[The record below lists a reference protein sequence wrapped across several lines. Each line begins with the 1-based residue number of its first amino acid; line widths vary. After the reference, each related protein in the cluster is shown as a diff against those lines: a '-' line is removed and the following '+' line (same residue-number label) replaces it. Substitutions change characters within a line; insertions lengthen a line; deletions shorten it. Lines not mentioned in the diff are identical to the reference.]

1 MGVVMYKE
9 HILVVEDDVDIN
21 NLITKTLK
29 NRGFQI
35 TQAFSGSE
43 ASLQLSICEFDI
55 ILLDL
60 MLPGITGEELIKQIR
75 TLKEI
80 PIIVISAKISLQ
92 DKIKV
97 LNLGA
102 DDYITKPFESEEII
116 ARVNSQL
123 RRYRKFDMQ
132 LNKNKE
138 YKFKELTLDEESRQ
152 VKVKNIDLAL
162 TAHEFD
168 ILCIL
173 LKNPNKV
180 YSREA
185 LYESVW
191 KNGYYGEDN
200 SVNVHV
206 SNIRKKIKE
215 ISLDEQY
222 IKTVWG
228 IGFKLNNKNL

>member
-29 NRGFQI
+29 NKGFQI

-75 TLKEI
+75 TIKEI
-80 PIIVISAKISLQ
+80 PIIVISAKTSLQ
-92 DKIKV
+92 DKVKV

-132 LNKNKE
+132 LNKNKD
-138 YKFKELTLDEESRQ
+138 YKFKELILDEESRQ
-152 VKVKNIDLAL
+152 VKVKNIDLEL

-215 ISLDEQY
+215 ISPDEEY